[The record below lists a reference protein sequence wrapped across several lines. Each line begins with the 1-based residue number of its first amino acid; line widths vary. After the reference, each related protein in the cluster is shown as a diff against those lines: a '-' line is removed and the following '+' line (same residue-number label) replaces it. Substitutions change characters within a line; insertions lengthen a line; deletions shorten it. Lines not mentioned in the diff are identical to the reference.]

1 MRQLTDEEL
10 IGYVDESDLIYDLFP
25 DLDTVGTSAAFE
37 AAAHIVAHTR
47 RYRDLK
53 GTQKTNLEC
62 VRSELIRLIKP
73 LIPPDKTYLGLWVR
87 HCATIKHFEGS
98 RIVYTGPSYVGQLQ
112 PPTIDQMPIES
123 LFDLHAALQM
133 SEEEANEQRAE
144 KLLDKPK
151 PHGSVEY

>member
-10 IGYVDESDLIYDLFP
+10 IGYVDESDLIYDLLP
-25 DLDTVGTSAAFE
+25 AHDLGVSEAFE
-37 AAAHIVAHTR
+37 SAIHIVAHTR

-87 HCATIKHFEGS
+87 HCATIHHLEGS
-98 RIVYTGPSYVGQLQ
+98 RVVYTGPIYVGQLQ

-133 SEEEANEQRAE
+133 LEESKE
-144 KLLDKPK
+144 
-151 PHGSVEY
+151 